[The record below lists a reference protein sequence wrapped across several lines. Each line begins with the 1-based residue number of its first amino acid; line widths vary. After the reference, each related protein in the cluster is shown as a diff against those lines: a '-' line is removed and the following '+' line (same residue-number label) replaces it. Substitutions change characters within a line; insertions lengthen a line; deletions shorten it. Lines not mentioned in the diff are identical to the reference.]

1 MSSVMAALRRT
12 GGAFGPVVRRR
23 AVVYAVVA
31 ALVVG
36 GLVTARV
43 HSGGAS
49 GRPSAQAGVGGPG
62 GTGNGNGSGPNG
74 HNNSGI
80 SGATP
85 SAGGQ
90 PGQSPGAANGPG
102 AHGTPSPTFKP
113 LPTPKQGDAVTGR
126 ADVLH
131 SNCAE
136 GYEPGQQCTVYYG
149 GTYELFSQP
158 TGKIIF
164 QVTIDGV
171 QADWQGYV
179 APKGAFRFG
188 GNLKFTVPPHAKKI
202 VYQSLLED
210 ATGKVLAQSPE
221 QITYGYG

>member
-1 MSSVMAALRRT
+1 MAALRRT
-12 GGAFGPVVRRR
+12 GGAVGPVVRQRR
-23 AVVYAVVA
+23 VVYAMVA
-31 ALVVG
+31 VLVVG

-49 GRPSAQAGVGGPG
+49 GGPSAQAGAGGLG
-62 GTGNGNGSGPNG
+62 GTGNGNGAGLIG
-74 HNNSGI
+74 HSNSGV

-90 PGQSPGAANGPG
+90 PGQSPGAKGTG
-102 AHGTPSPTFKP
+102 AQSTPTPSFKP
-113 LPTPKQGDAVTGR
+113 LPTPKQGDVVSGR

-131 SNCAE
+131 STCAE

-210 ATGKVLAQSPE
+210 ATGKVLAQSAE
-221 QITYGYG
+221 QVTYGYG